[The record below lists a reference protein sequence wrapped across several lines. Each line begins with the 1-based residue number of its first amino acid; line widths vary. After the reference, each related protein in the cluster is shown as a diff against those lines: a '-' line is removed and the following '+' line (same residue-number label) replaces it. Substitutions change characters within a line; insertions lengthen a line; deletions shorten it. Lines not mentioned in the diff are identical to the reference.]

1 MYTKRVEKFFTFFPL
16 PMTISL
22 SLANKYRPQTFADGM
37 IGQHAIREI
46 LEAKMQSNSGSLQ
59 NYLLT

>member
-1 MYTKRVEKFFTFFPL
+1 MAT
-16 PMTISL
+16 SL
-22 SLANKYRPQTFADGM
+22 SLANKYRPQTFEDGM

-46 LEAKMQSNSGSLQ
+46 LEAKMQSSRDNLQ